1 MRVQR
6 QSKVII
12 TDADNIPVIMPN
24 AIRAFLLI
32 LLLFSSLAS
41 AQEVGVLHLRPLHLE
56 LPATWKFDGTK
67 NPIEGTGP
75 EGEKLLV
82 SIMRRKPDSAATAP
96 PATEMAK
103 YFARDRMAQLS
114 ARDGKTVIREVTEL
128 TAPDGKL
135 AFSAA
140 SEKSGL
146 LSGERY
152 FIQYL
157 LACDSSLFYLT
168 VEGSGKAAP
177 VLERFDQIISRQQWD
192 N

>member
-1 MRVQR
+1 
-6 QSKVII
+6 
-12 TDADNIPVIMPN
+12 MPH
-24 AIRAFLLI
+24 AIRTFLLV

-56 LPATWKFDGTK
+56 LPANWKFDGTK
-67 NPIEGTGP
+67 TPIEGTGP

-82 SIMRRKPDSAATAP
+82 SIMRRRPDAAATTP

-103 YFARDRMAQLS
+103 GFARDRMPQLS
-114 ARDGKTVIREVTEL
+114 AKDGKTVIREVTEFP
-128 TAPDGKL
+128 APTGKV

-146 LSGERY
+146 LSDDRY
-152 FIQYL
+152 FIQYI
-157 LACDSSLFYLT
+157 LACDSALFYLT
-168 VEGSGKAAP
+168 VEGNGKAAA